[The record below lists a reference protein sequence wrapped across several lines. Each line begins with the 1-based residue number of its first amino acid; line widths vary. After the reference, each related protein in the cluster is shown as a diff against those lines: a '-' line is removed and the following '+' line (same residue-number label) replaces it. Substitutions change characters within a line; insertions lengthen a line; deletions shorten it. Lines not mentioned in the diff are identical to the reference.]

1 MGNPNMMM
9 MGGMN
14 PAMKQGMGNMNMMG
28 GSGMGGHPNMVGA
41 SNNSMPG
48 NPNQGW
54 QGQPGPT
61 MPNTNPSLSQG
72 QTLST
77 SSMSS
82 MSRQS
87 PGVLSGPN
95 SAGESQP
102 MPGMN
107 SRIQNMGNMPPNIPM
122 ETQRGSPGLTGPAGE
137 QGAAMMGRHNV
148 RNSGPANFP
157 GNMPNQMNPQQM
169 SMANVRMP
177 MGGMPGLGPG
187 QRPMGPG

>member
-1 MGNPNMMM
+1 MRLPNQMGNNMNMNPNMMM

-54 QGQPGPT
+54 QGQPNLSGPT
-61 MPNTNPSLSQG
+61 MPNSNPSMSQG

-107 SRIQNMGNMPPNIPM
+107 SRLQNMANMPPNIPM
-122 ETQRGSPGLTGPAGE
+122 ETQRGSPGLPGPAGIHRKYPT
-137 QGAAMMGRHNV
+137 M
-148 RNSGPANFP
+148 SFIT
-157 GNMPNQMNPQQM
+157 NQFFIK
-169 SMANVRMP
+169 VTKV
-177 MGGMPGLGPG
+177 LL
-187 QRPMGPG
+187 